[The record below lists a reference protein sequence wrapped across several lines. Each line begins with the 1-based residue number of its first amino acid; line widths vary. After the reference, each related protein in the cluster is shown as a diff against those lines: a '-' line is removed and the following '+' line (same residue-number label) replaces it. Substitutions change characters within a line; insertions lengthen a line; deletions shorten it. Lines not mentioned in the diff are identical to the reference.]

1 MRVYEMSETIDSSGV
16 NWPDDASNRFS
27 IGSLIEAGRGH
38 PAVMVLAVWSVSATA
53 LAAAFWPHPWQILAP
68 DPDSAMRLAQV
79 RDLLAGQ
86 PWIDLTQAR
95 LAPPDGVL
103 MHWSRLVDGPIALGI
118 RIAERFASPQR
129 AEALALIGWPL
140 LLLLGFIT
148 ASVRAAM
155 ALGGRI
161 CAFPAAVL
169 AILCLDALIYFIPG
183 RLDHHNLQLVLIMT
197 AVAGILSL
205 RSGITG
211 GVVAGLALALSVAI
225 GMETV
230 PYLMVIAGYT
240 ALRWAWVRPGGART
254 DPAIAAF
261 GLFFALGLIAAFD
274 LSIPWHAA
282 PACDAFSQAYL
293 LPGVLGGVGLATAI
307 ISGVNWKSR
316 ERFAALAGLGFA
328 IGGLILFTFPECLN
342 GPYWNLS
349 PELKRLWL
357 NSVSESQNILAYGA
371 VEPAAA
377 IGKIGAP
384 VLGLALALYQ
394 VAMRFRDRRAV
405 GDWSLVAVLILLALA
420 ISAVHVRA
428 TPFANA
434 LAIPVLAIW
443 IANMR
448 ARTIG
453 RAGMKPALMLI
464 AAWLFATPL
473 AYYGIGSVGTAFARI
488 ASPTPVRTSAVTG
501 TGGLTGPLTGVRR
514 ECADGASAAALAALP
529 TGRVLAPVFYGPN
542 VLVSSPH
549 AVLSGPYHRA
559 ERAILDTI
567 HAFSGTQLM
576 ARVIVERHAIDYIA
590 VCPTSDE
597 VRLSVAEAPDGFL
610 SRLLRGQQIRWLEPV
625 AVPSV
630 TPLMIFRVLRPTAG

>member
-1 MRVYEMSETIDSSGV
+1 
-16 NWPDDASNRFS
+16 
-27 IGSLIEAGRGH
+27 
-38 PAVMVLAVWSVSATA
+38 
-53 LAAAFWPHPWQILAP
+53 
-68 DPDSAMRLAQV
+68 
-79 RDLLAGQ
+79 
-86 PWIDLTQAR
+86 
-95 LAPPDGVL
+95 
-103 MHWSRLVDGPIALGI
+103 
-118 RIAERFASPQR
+118 
-129 AEALALIGWPL
+129 
-140 LLLLGFIT
+140 
-148 ASVRAAM
+148 
-155 ALGGRI
+155 
-161 CAFPAAVL
+161 
-169 AILCLDALIYFIPG
+169 
-183 RLDHHNLQLVLIMT
+183 
-197 AVAGILSL
+197 
-205 RSGITG
+205 
-211 GVVAGLALALSVAI
+211 
-225 GMETV
+225 
-230 PYLMVIAGYT
+230 
-240 ALRWAWVRPGGART
+240 
-254 DPAIAAF
+254 
-261 GLFFALGLIAAFD
+261 
-274 LSIPWHAA
+274 
-282 PACDAFSQAYL
+282 
-293 LPGVLGGVGLATAI
+293 VLGGVGLATAI
-307 ISGVNWKSR
+307 ISGVSWKSR

-549 AVLSGPYHRA
+549 AVLSGPFHRA
-559 ERAILDTI
+559 GRAILDTI